1 MARAAAAGVTGVLVP
16 GVVEAQWPR
25 LRALA
30 AVHGWRFGVGTHP
43 QFLPESRAVP
53 DDLDGADAI
62 GECGLDGPTQVE
74 MDEQE
79 RVLTAHLAL
88 ARDSGLPL
96 ILHCFRAHDRMLP
109 LLKRFA
115 PLRGVMHSYS
125 GGPELV
131 GAYVALGLH
140 LSFAGAVSWENARK
154 PLNALRRVPLER
166 LLAETDAPDQC
177 PRPHRGRS
185 EPAFVADVIAAME
198 RVRGEPLR
206 DVLTANATALGWG
219 PVRSP

>member
-1 MARAAAAGVTGVLVP
+1 
-16 GVVEAQWPR
+16 
-25 LRALA
+25 
-30 AVHGWRFGVGTHP
+30 
-43 QFLPESRAVP
+43 
-53 DDLDGADAI
+53 
-62 GECGLDGPTQVE
+62 
-74 MDEQE
+74 
-79 RVLTAHLAL
+79 
-88 ARDSGLPL
+88 
-96 ILHCFRAHDRMLP
+96 
-109 LLKRFA
+109 
-115 PLRGVMHSYS
+115 MHSYS

-206 DVLTANATALGWG
+206 NVLTANATALGWG